1 MSLRERETCGA
12 ISPASLAANKK
23 SFQGEVASPLSK
35 DYSLDNF
42 VVNRSVNVSLNNNN
56 QQDDDTDTS
65 DSETKPLFED
75 YNRTVLDE
83 GSSKLVRRKQNE
95 MVLKEPVE
103 PKQIRCDCHEQPKPA
118 DTAARNRLMIACV
131 VVLIFMIG
139 EVVG

>member
-1 MSLRERETCGA
+1 MRERETYGTCK
-12 ISPASLAANKK
+12 ISPTSLAANER
-23 SFQGEVASPLSK
+23 GGVASPLSK

-42 VVNRSVNVSLNNNN
+42 VVNRGVNTSLNNNN
-56 QQDDDTDTS
+56 QQDSDDTDTS
-65 DSETKPLFED
+65 DSETKPLFDD
-75 YNRTVLDE
+75 YTRTGLDE
-83 GSSKLVRRKQNE
+83 GPSKLVRRKKNE
-95 MVLKEPVE
+95 MVLKAE